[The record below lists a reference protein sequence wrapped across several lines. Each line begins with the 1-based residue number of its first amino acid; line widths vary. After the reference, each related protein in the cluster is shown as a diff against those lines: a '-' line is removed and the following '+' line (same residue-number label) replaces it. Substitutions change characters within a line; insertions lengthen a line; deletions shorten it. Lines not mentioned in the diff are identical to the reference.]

1 MYIGGTFTDVYN
13 ESGNIPCNYI
23 VRYTISGSGSSSGTN
38 YFNGSWDPFTNM
50 SGPIYSLF
58 FSSSNSYLYAGGSFG
73 GGGGISLLNTGYWNG
88 STWIQTPAPSPVGS
102 GQGVNAPVYSIKYD
116 SSNNIIING
125 GAFTLSL
132 EANSNILSNYVSYFN
147 VNNNTW
153 NTLKETIIPYG
164 VKNVTTPTGKVY
176 VVLYDGISKI
186 YVGGDFINVGGIY
199 ANSIAV
205 YDISNNVW
213 SALVDSNTSTNGVNA
228 PVRSLCLFGALYVG
242 GDFTTAGGVV
252 VNYIAAWSPSTTTW
266 SSLTNGG
273 TNGPVYAITSN
284 SSEIFVGGN
293 FTDAGGISGVNNIA
307 SYNSGTWAALTD
319 STYSSSGTNGPVY
332 AITFGSSLT
341 NPIIIGGSF
350 ANVAGG
356 SLTASN
362 IVAWNGT
369 NFAPLSDFVGNEG
382 TNGPVYALAIGG
394 WGISPT
400 TNTIVY
406 VGGAFTSVANGSL
419 GAQYIASYDYSSAS
433 WNVVGNNSLN
443 ASVRT
448 LHYPGQNQGLGAQDT
463 RLFIGG
469 EFTTAGIQDYLSSY
483 SITTLVNGILLF
495 QESGSVSSN
504 SYNTLPYL
512 SSNGGTL
519 YSTGVN
525 GVKLVDAVYS
535 VYFILNSSSLIVGG
549 GFTGCYGLYP
559 TQLSRN
565 IAIMSFSNTWNI
577 MSSQQ
582 IPALDTGEVNAVV
595 RVGSRIYVGGSFN
608 NLITNNQVLNN
619 FAYWDT
625 STYLW
630 YSIGASSNTIGINGV
645 VYTMELYA
653 GVNLLVGGLF
663 NTANTITLNGI
674 GNFSTGSETWT
685 QLGTGVNDA
694 VRDIYYTSGTTAYIC
709 GDFSATGNGLTPIY
723 RVAKINLNTLQIEQ
737 IANSSNTHVGLNNI
751 VYSNLFLTPRIYF
764 GGNFTNTSPVSDLPL
779 QSLAFYLTTTTIIP
793 LQVTTS
799 AINGFLNTETGN
811 THTTITIPT
820 RYKLIVIIYNSSLNQ
835 WLVTYRSTGVT
846 FS

>member
-1 MYIGGTFTDVYN
+1 
-13 ESGNIPCNYI
+13 
-23 VRYTISGSGSSSGTN
+23 
-38 YFNGSWDPFTNM
+38 M

-266 SSLTNGG
+266 SSLNGGG

-307 SYNSGTWAALTD
+307 SYNSGTWASLTD

-369 NFAPLSDFVGNEG
+369 NFAPLSSSSGEG
-382 TNGPVYALAIGG
+382 TNNIVYALAIGG

>member
-1 MYIGGTFTDVYN
+1 VEEEFHY
-13 ESGNIPCNYI
+13 
-23 VRYTISGSGSSSGTN
+23 
-38 YFNGSWDPFTNM
+38 
-50 SGPIYSLF
+50 
-58 FSSSNSYLYAGGSFG
+58 
-73 GGGGISLLNTGYWNG
+73 
-88 STWIQTPAPSPVGS
+88 
-102 GQGVNAPVYSIKYD
+102 
-116 SSNNIIING
+116 NG

-266 SSLTNGG
+266 SSLNGGG

-369 NFAPLSDFVGNEG
+369 NFAPLS
-382 TNGPVYALAIGG
+382 
-394 WGISPT
+394 
-400 TNTIVY
+400 
-406 VGGAFTSVANGSL
+406 
-419 GAQYIASYDYSSAS
+419 QYIASYDYSSAS